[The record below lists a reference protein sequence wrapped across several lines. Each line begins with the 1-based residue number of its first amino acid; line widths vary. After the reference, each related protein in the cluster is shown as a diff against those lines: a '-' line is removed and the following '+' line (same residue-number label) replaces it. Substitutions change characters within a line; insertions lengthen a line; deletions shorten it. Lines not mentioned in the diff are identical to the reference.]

1 MLKKSFK
8 FFSVLI
14 VTVMV
19 GVMLLPSVASA
30 STLYLTR
37 ATITHVVTVPGY
49 GETVKYFYVQPA
61 EAREIASSI
70 AIGDGKG
77 LSLYIIGLLPGSLL
91 PTAILTGMSY
101 VGQTFRNK
109 TASDIAKLSESG
121 PVEIKIETTP
131 YGTYYDCKP
140 WDSSLL
146 SLAWGTYDYTDHGLR
161 YCDKITEFHA
171 N

>member
-61 EAREIASSI
+61 EAREIASSMC
-70 AIGDGKG
+70 ARHGRN
-77 LSLYIIGLLPGSLL
+77 
-91 PTAILTGMSY
+91 LTG
-101 VGQTFRNK
+101 
-109 TASDIAKLSESG
+109 ES
-121 PVEIKIETTP
+121 PE
-131 YGTYYDCKP
+131 C
-140 WDSSLL
+140 
-146 SLAWGTYDYTDHGLR
+146 GL
-161 YCDKITEFHA
+161 IVPST
-171 N
+171 